1 MTAVVESSKLLLEKL
16 TTDGWHLCPEK
27 VSSEIEDFEK
37 LSSKV
42 ALEELKN
49 CDLKQIGIACFPD
62 DAAKV
67 ASLRTAKLS
76 SLA

>member
-49 CDLKQIGIACFPD
+49 CDLKQG
-62 DAAKV
+62 
-67 ASLRTAKLS
+67 
-76 SLA
+76 